1 MEHIEKQASIIEHQT
16 EHICRAWLDLDTLEL
31 ETQFKQGTLQ
41 WSLLLERDS
50 LEAIQVPQSVPDCT
64 IQENSVTFKTLFEG
78 EETIQYNS
86 NLCQKKAIS
95 TLIVC

>member
-16 EHICRAWLDLDTLEL
+16 EHICRAWLDLDRLEL